1 MGACVIF
8 NIKDKEYLQ
17 SLSNA
22 WMVGLQIVSG
32 TFIGLLMGIFLDKW
46 LGTKPWLT
54 IVFLLLGIAAGFK
67 NVFREI
73 KRIQGH
79 DPRSRKP

>member
-1 MGACVIF
+1 VIF
-8 NIKDKEYLQ
+8 NIDKEYWQ
-17 SLSNA
+17 SLSRA
-22 WMVGLQIVSG
+22 WMMGLQLVSG

-54 IVFLLLGIAAGFK
+54 IGFLILGIVAGFK

-73 KRIQGH
+73 KRIQVY
-79 DPRSRKP
+79 DSRAEKPRQKD

>member
-1 MGACVIF
+1 VIF

-67 NVFREI
+67 NVFKEI
-73 KRIQGH
+73 KRIQSN

>member
-1 MGACVIF
+1 VIF
-8 NIKDKEYLQ
+8 NIDKEYWQ
-17 SLSNA
+17 SLSRA
-22 WMVGLQIVSG
+22 WMMGLQLVSA

-54 IVFLLLGIAAGFK
+54 IVFLILGIVAGFK

-73 KRIQGH
+73 KRIQVY
-79 DPRSRKP
+79 DSRAEKPRQKD

>member
-67 NVFREI
+67 NVFKEI
-73 KRIQGH
+73 KRIQGN